1 MTSAAASAASTS
13 AATRTWGARKRGRSP
28 EAWAARRTGNDV
40 MLEGLCGETTI
51 ASWASA
57 VERMPSSCRMASAV
71 ARTRSDC
78 APPTSVSRI
87 GGWATRAP
95 ATKPD
100 ICSASGR
107 RGLRPKRVD
116 RVAIP
121 ACRRARG
128 IRVVRA
134 GGREQDATRDR
145 DDGPA
150 SIRPERRLERGR
162 EVGTLRA
169 DTRDEEQP
177 VARDLAHVA
186 QLGRRR
192 RADNE
197 GDVVVMIP
205 ADAGARDVPVEGL
218 AIAAHMLEFR
228 RSRVRCSADDE
239 DFLVPVREK
248 GRDGVIAQPGVD
260 GDGIGAPGLEHR

>member
-1 MTSAAASAASTS
+1 
-13 AATRTWGARKRGRSP
+13 
-28 EAWAARRTGNDV
+28 

-100 ICSASGR
+100 IGSASGR

-128 IRVVRA
+128 IRVVSA
-134 GGREQDATRDR
+134 GRREQDAARDR

-150 SIRPERRLERGR
+150 YIGPERSLERGR
-162 EVGTLRA
+162 EVGTLRTNA
-169 DTRDEEQP
+169 GDEEQTG
-177 VARDLAHVA
+177 ARVMAHERE
-186 QLGRRR
+186 LGR
-192 RADNE
+192 
-197 GDVVVMIP
+197 
-205 ADAGARDVPVEGL
+205 
-218 AIAAHMLEFR
+218 
-228 RSRVRCSADDE
+228 C
-239 DFLVPVREK
+239 
-248 GRDGVIAQPGVD
+248 Q
-260 GDGIGAPGLEHR
+260 

>member
-1 MTSAAASAASTS
+1 
-13 AATRTWGARKRGRSP
+13 
-28 EAWAARRTGNDV
+28 
-40 MLEGLCGETTI
+40 MLDGLCGEMTI
-51 ASWASA
+51 ASGAST

-100 ICSASGR
+100 IGSASGR

-116 RVAIP
+116 RVAILP
-121 ACRRARG
+121 RRRARR

-134 GGREQDATRDR
+134 GGREQDATRDG

-150 SIRPERRLERGR
+150 SIRPERRPEGGR

-169 DTRDEEQP
+169 DTGDEEQP
-177 VARDLAHVA
+177 VARDLAHVP
-186 QLGRRR
+186 QFGGGGCPGEEEGRVLMM
-192 RADNE
+192 ATE
-197 GDVVVMIP
+197 
-205 ADAGARDVPVEGL
+205 
-218 AIAAHMLEFR
+218 
-228 RSRVRCSADDE
+228 
-239 DFLVPVREK
+239 
-248 GRDGVIAQPGVD
+248 
-260 GDGIGAPGLEHR
+260 